1 MGITINKASR
11 ILESQGF
18 LGLIQHGK
26 HSLTTTISAYRKLRK
41 QPQFPDV
48 DSLLDFSGQFCGG
61 LISSMQVRSEI
72 KSTLEMVGELRPRTV
87 LEIGT
92 ARGGTLFL
100 WTRVAAEDAHFV
112 SLDLPRGKFG
122 GGYAWWRSPVYRSF
136 ATGKQTLH
144 LLRGDSHQTAA
155 LNQTKKLLQ
164 GRPVDLLFIDAG
176 HTYEDVRLDFS
187 MYSPLVRP
195 NGLIVFHDIAVHPKE
210 TGCDVHRFWSE
221 VKREYDSGE
230 FIEDP
235 NQGWAGIGYLRY
247 RPQASAQA
255 S

>member
-1 MGITINKASR
+1 MGVTIDKASR
-11 ILESQGF
+11 ILESRGF

-26 HSLTTTISAYRKLRK
+26 HSLATTISAYRMLRK
-41 QPQFPDV
+41 QPQFHDV

-72 KSTLEMVGELRPRTV
+72 KSTLEMVSALRPNTV

-100 WTRVAAEDAHFV
+100 WTRVAAEDAHLI
-112 SLDLPRGKFG
+112 SLDLPGGKFG
-122 GGYAWWRSPVYRSF
+122 GGYAWWRSPVYRTF
-136 ATGKQTLH
+136 ATGKQRLH
-144 LLRGDSHQTAA
+144 LLRGDSHNINA
-155 LNQTKKLLQ
+155 LNRTKRLLH

-176 HTYEDVRLDFS
+176 HTYDDVRSDFS

-195 NGLIVFHDIAVHPKE
+195 NGLIVFHDIAIHPKE
-210 TGCDVHRFWSE
+210 TDCEVHRFWSE
-221 VKREYDSGE
+221 VKQQYDSGE

-235 NQGWAGIGYLRY
+235 NQGWAGVGYLRY
-247 RPQASAQA
+247 HPQAAAQA